1 MADET
6 AEVEQESSGEAEA
19 EETTA
24 TAEGTEGDAAA
35 EAGEQP
41 AAEGEATEPQTG
53 QDEGESQ
60 DGAPPDT
67 ESAADVDASE
77 SEGGGAAEVEGQVSD
92 GLDLMDEMAGGQ
104 GVELP
109 EMTEEVKR
117 ILHLEVPV
125 IVKLADKQLPLGDI
139 VDLSMGSIVEFSKNA
154 EMPLDLLVNN
164 KVVARGTAVKVGEK
178 FGLRIDEI
186 LPVEETIRVLG
197 G

>member
-35 EAGEQP
+35 EAVEQS

-67 ESAADVDASE
+67 EAAADVDASE